1 MLFDTRSRYIRQPFL
16 TAGDARGRTVTV
28 VLPTDAPEQD
38 LLGYHRRRQAETLDH
53 YAARYLA
60 NPDGYWRI
68 AELNDVMYAEQLS
81 EVNEIAIP
89 VRGS

>member
-1 MLFDTRSRYIRQPFL
+1 MLFDSRSRYVRQPL
-16 TAGDARGRTVTV
+16 TTVEDARGRTVTI
-28 VLPTDAPEQD
+28 VLPTDAPQQD
-38 LLGYHRRRQAETLDH
+38 LLGFHRRRQAETLDH

-60 NPDGYWRI
+60 NADGYWRI

-81 EVNEIAIP
+81 EADEIAIP